1 MNRKMKKIAF
11 LLFFILVLDSF
22 LSKDLFAG
30 YDLPSQTILKKI
42 CSSQFGGP
50 LARITLWRD
59 VDGGIFYYQFQGD
72 MSRIIHAPTIFYDR
86 FGEEKLI
93 IPEKPLDS
101 KSEKFL
107 ELQEKRS
114 KLLKGFNEEKES
126 IFCSKIN
133 P

>member
-1 MNRKMKKIAF
+1 MKKSTF
-11 LLFFILVLDSF
+11 LLFFILFLGSF
-22 LSKDLFAG
+22 LSKTLFAG

-72 MSRIIHAPTIFYDR
+72 ISRILHAPTIFYDR
-86 FGEEKLI
+86 FGEERLI
-93 IPEKPLDS
+93 IPEKPFDP
-101 KSEKFL
+101 KNEKFK
-107 ELQEKRS
+107 ELQEKKS
-114 KLLKGFNEEKES
+114 KLLKGLNEEKES

-133 P
+133 H